1 MDVSEFSTG
10 LPGLDAILRGV
21 LPGDNVVW
29 QVDAIEDYQALV
41 SPFAAYAGA
50 HAQRLV
56 YFRFGAHAPLLDPGD
71 DLRVH
76 RVNPEDGFEV
86 FIQQVHGAIRE
97 AGRGAC
103 YVFDCLSGLAN
114 CWYSDEML
122 GNFFKLTC
130 PYLFDLETLA
140 YFALY
145 RNHHSARAIDPIR
158 NTAQLF
164 LDVYTHNAR
173 RYVRPL
179 KVQQRYSAAMNML
192 YRWDAAAFVPVSASM
207 TIAEILTSARWSGL
221 DSDRRPGFWERAFI
235 DAADI
240 LREVRA
246 GTRPAEDEAAAF
258 ERLLPMIVTR
268 DPAMRALAARYLTLE
283 DILDVRRRMIGSG
296 LIGGKAV
303 GMLLARAILKR
314 GEPNFAGR
322 LEEHDS
328 FFIGSDVFY
337 TFLVRNG
344 IWWTRQQQRDTDDF
358 YETATRARRLMITG
372 DFPPETIR
380 QFQEMVDYFG
390 QSPFIVRSSS
400 LLEDNFGHAF
410 AGKYE
415 SVFCANQ
422 GPRSQRLEDFLAA
435 VRAIYASSMSE
446 RALQYRARRGM
457 LDRDEQMALLVMRV
471 SGQTYGRHFY
481 PPVAG
486 VGFSFNP
493 FVWNPDIDP
502 AAGVVRIVFGL
513 GTRAVDRTDDDYTRL
528 VALNAPERRPEH
540 GFDALKQY
548 TQRRVD
554 AIDLDANHLDSIA
567 FDTLASDC
575 DPITLNLVSSV
586 DAAQARE
593 ARAAGRAGG
602 ATPRLLTFD
611 GLLGKTD
618 YVDTLRAMLRRLHE
632 AYAYPVD
639 VEFTTNIDE
648 SGAYKINLVQCRPLQ
663 VQGLGV
669 VNMPE
674 VTVREAD
681 RIVAARGAIIGL
693 SRVVDVGTFVYVVPD
708 AYGALPVRERH
719 EVARL
724 LGKINRACKAR
735 ADAGL
740 IVLMGPGRW
749 GTSSPS
755 LGIPVAFSD
764 INGVSILCEIV
775 AMRRDLVP
783 DVSLGTHFINE
794 LVEMDMLYLALFPGK
809 ERTVLDAARLLA
821 APSILTELVP
831 EAGKWENTVRVV
843 PAAALAGGERAVVLM
858 ANALRQE
865 VDCFVSDVPAE
876 SLIAAAEPPAAPPC
890 RREGK
895 TG

>member
-1 MDVSEFSTG
+1 MDVSQFSTG
-10 LPGLDAILRGV
+10 LPGLDGILRGL

-29 QVDAIEDYQALV
+29 QLDAIEDYEALV
-41 SPFAAYAGA
+41 TPYAAYART

-56 YFRFGAHAPLLDPGD
+56 YFRFGDHPPLLASRD
-71 DLRVH
+71 DVLVREVH
-76 RVNPEDGFEV
+76 PQDGFEV
-86 FIQQVHGAIRE
+86 FVQQVHAAIRD

-145 RNHHSARAIDPIR
+145 RNHHSARALDPIR

-164 LDVYTHNAR
+164 LDVYNHNAR

-192 YRWDAAAFVPVSASM
+192 YRWDDAAFVPVSASM

-221 DSDRRPGFWERAFI
+221 DSDRRPGFWERGFI
-235 DAADI
+235 EATDVLHD
-240 LREVRA
+240 VRA
-246 GTRPAEDEAAAF
+246 GIRPAEEEEAAC

-268 DPAMRALAARYLTLE
+268 DGTMQALAARYLTLE
-283 DILDVRRRMIGSG
+283 DILDVRRRMIGTG

-303 GMLLARAILKR
+303 GMLLARSILKR
-314 GEPNFAGR
+314 SDPALARR

-344 IWWTRQQQRDTDDF
+344 IWWTRRRQRDTEDF

-372 DFPPETIR
+372 DFPEETIR

-457 LDRDEQMALLVMRV
+457 LDKDEQMALLVMRV
-471 SGQTYGRHFY
+471 SGKAYGRHFY

-493 FVWNPDIDP
+493 YVWNPDIDP
-502 AAGVVRIVFGL
+502 EAGVVRLVFGL
-513 GTRAVDRTDDDYTRL
+513 GTRAVDRADDDYTRL

-540 GFDALKQY
+540 GFDEVKQY

-554 AIDLDANHLDSIA
+554 TIDLDANRLGSVY
-567 FDTLASDC
+567 FDDLVADC
-575 DPITLNLVSSV
+575 DAGTLNLVARV
-586 DAAQARE
+586 DAAR
-593 ARAAGRAGG
+593 ARAAGRSGA

-618 YVDTLRAMLRRLHE
+618 YVETVRGMLRRLRE

-639 VEFTTNIDE
+639 IEFTTNVDE
-648 SGAYKINLVQCRPLQ
+648 AGEYKINLVQCRPLQ

-674 VTVREAD
+674 VTVRAED
-681 RIVAARGAIIGL
+681 RIVAAHGAIIGQ
-693 SRVVDVGTFVYVVPD
+693 SRVVDVGTFVYVVPA
-708 AYGALPVRERH
+708 AYGNLAVRERY

-724 LGKINRACKAR
+724 LGKVNGACKAR
-735 ADAGL
+735 ANAGP

-794 LVEMDMLYLALFPGK
+794 LVEMDILYLALFPGK
-809 ERTVLDAARLLA
+809 ENTVLDEARILS

-831 EAGKWENTVRVV
+831 EAEKWERTVCVV
-843 PAAALAGGERAVVLM
+843 PAAALAGESRTVVLK

-865 VDCFVSDVPAE
+865 VDCFVSAVPAE
-876 SLIAAAEPPAAPPC
+876 KLVAAAAPPAPGG
-890 RREGK
+890 RRGRK
-895 TG
+895 TA